1 MNNPVHT
8 PTFVEDIMRR
18 SNIMN
23 TDESRQQ
30 VWSQNLIFSSY

>member
-1 MNNPVHT
+1 MDNPVHT

-23 TDESRQQ
+23 TDES
-30 VWSQNLIFSSY
+30 SSKL